1 MSSTAR
7 AKSWVAAALMF
18 PASAALAPAVASATT
33 AEIQGGVIVV
43 EDTQGIADSIT
54 VSSAGSNEFGPTI
67 RIDGATPGAGCT
79 AAAGGEAFCP
89 DGTGSDGTGTPNSIS
104 FALGGGAD
112 DVTLQRSINTG
123 LNAVD
128 VTFDTGPAKDEVDV
142 GNARGRFLI
151 MTGTEDDIVHFS
163 GGGSGTQEP
172 ATVDAGAGNDKV
184 ELAGNANVGDTV
196 EGGPGTADHVSY
208 AGRSATVRMISN
220 PDRPSGSVG
229 TAGNVLGENDR
240 LSNFET
246 LTGGSGSDTITGGAG
261 DDTLIGGPGRDGLRG
276 NAGNDT
282 LNTNDGVVDLVA
294 NCGLDGSD
302 TAIIDSVDPNP
313 NTTPNQVLGLS
324 RNCETVMQQPLN
336 QRPLARLTRV
346 RAGKHAVSVRASC
359 ARPGGCRGTLLV
371 VNKRR
376 RALSA
381 RKRFTLAKGTS
392 HTYHLRLTVGSLP
405 RRAQV
410 LARGHDRKGRK
421 LESSVVVGK
430 R

>member
-1 MSSTAR
+1 MSSTVR
-7 AKSWVAAALMF
+7 ATRWIVAAF
-18 PASAALAPAVASATT
+18 IVPASAALAPAVASATT
-33 AEIQGGVIVV
+33 ARVQGGVIVV

-89 DGTGSDGTGTPNSIS
+89 DGTGDGTGTPNSMS
-104 FALGGGAD
+104 FTLGGGAD

-123 LNAVD
+123 LDAVD
-128 VTFDTGPAKDEVDV
+128 VTFDTGPGKDEVDV
-142 GNARGRFLI
+142 GTARGRFLF

-184 ELAGNANVGDTV
+184 ELAGNKNVGDTV
-196 EGGPGTADHVSY
+196 DGGPGIADHVSY
-208 AGRSATVRMISN
+208 AGRTATVRMISN

-229 TAGNVLGENDR
+229 TSGNALGENDR

-246 LTGGSGSDTITGGAG
+246 MTGGSGRDTITGGAG
-261 DDTLIGGPGRDGLRG
+261 NDTLIGGPGRDGLKG

-282 LNTNDGVVDLVA
+282 LNTNDGEVDLVA
-294 NCGLDGSD
+294 SCGLDGSD

-313 NTTPNQVLGLS
+313 NAAPNQVLGLS

-336 QRPLARLTRV
+336 QRPLLRLNRV
-346 RAGKHAVSVRASC
+346 RAGEHAVSVRASC
-359 ARPGGCRGTLLV
+359 TRPGGCRGTLLL
-371 VNKRR
+371 VNDRR

-381 RKRFTLAKGTS
+381 RKRFTLAKGRS
-392 HTYHLRLTVGSLP
+392 HTYRLRVTVGSLP

-421 LESSVVVGK
+421 LESSVVVG
-430 R
+430 